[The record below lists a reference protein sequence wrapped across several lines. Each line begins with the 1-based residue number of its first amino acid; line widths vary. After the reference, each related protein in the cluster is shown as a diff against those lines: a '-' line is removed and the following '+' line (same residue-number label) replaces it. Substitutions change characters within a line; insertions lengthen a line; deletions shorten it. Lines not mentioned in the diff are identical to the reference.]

1 MSEKKRFE
9 REMAAYTAK
18 GGEIYK
24 RRSKKEK
31 RARKDP
37 NAPKRALSA
46 YMFFAQDFRSKHSDM
61 SITEQMSKAG
71 EAWRAMSDSE
81 KAPYE
86 QKAAKD
92 KQRYEKERGTSN
104 IH

>member
-1 MSEKKRFE
+1 
-9 REMAAYTAK
+9 
-18 GGEIYK
+18 
-24 RRSKKEK
+24 
-31 RARKDP
+31 
-37 NAPKRALSA
+37 
-46 YMFFAQDFRSKHSDM
+46 MFFAQDFRSKHGNL

-92 KQRYEKERGTSN
+92 KQRYEKERGPSDK
-104 IH
+104 H